1 MKNKRRTLAKD
12 VTATHGKT
20 GGKEL
25 QELSHAAVPGYRSAF
40 YIVFALGAAYLTMIL
55 LTS

>member
-1 MKNKRRTLAKD
+1 MKKKRALAKE
-12 VTATHGKT
+12 VTVAHGKT
-20 GGKEL
+20 GRKEL